1 MNNNKIIWIDSK
13 VVKKE
18 IINPHN
24 KDIGFTNQKAQIIG
38 LYKRKKNYL
47 NFHKKLIQA
56 KAKK

>member
-1 MNNNKIIWIDSK
+1 MNNNKIIWTDSK
-13 VVKKE
+13 VAKKE

-38 LYKRKKNYL
+38 LYKRKKNYP